1 MKSKYDAETWKKV
14 QAVYETGE
22 PLKSIEKKTGI
33 NRGSISRKA
42 TREGWEKTKL
52 QPLVD
57 RAISVELEKDGLD
70 ATQREVVET
79 TIDEKVRATR
89 LVHQLTKLNLRD
101 ISGKLGVGLD
111 SIVENK
117 MAQDAIDK
125 ASLTLGVNQR
135 FASNFVNVSNENTV
149 SQIRI
154 IRDDEDS

>member
-1 MKSKYDAETWKKV
+1 MRSKYDAETWNKV
-14 QAVYETGE
+14 KAVYETGE

-42 TREGWEKTKL
+42 SKEGWEKASL

-57 RAISVELEKDGLD
+57 KGISVELEKDGLD
-70 ATQREVVET
+70 ATRREAVET
-79 TIDEKVRATR
+79 VIEEKVRATR

-101 ISGKLGVGLD
+101 ISGKLGAGLD

-117 MAQDAIDK
+117 MAQEAIDK
-125 ASLTLGVNQR
+125 ASLTLGVNPR
-135 FASNFVNVSNENTV
+135 FSSNFVNVSNENTV

-154 IRDDEDS
+154 VRDADDS